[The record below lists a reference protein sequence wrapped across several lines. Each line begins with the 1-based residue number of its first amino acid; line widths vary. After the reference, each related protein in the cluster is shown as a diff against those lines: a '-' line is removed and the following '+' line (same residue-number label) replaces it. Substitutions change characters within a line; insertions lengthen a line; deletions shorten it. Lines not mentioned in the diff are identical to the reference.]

1 MQCLGRT
8 DGGSGCIYVYQYN
21 SGLSSDSWVLLDQFQ
36 PHTDQSYYFGSSIDI
51 SKVPNS
57 YDKSLLLAVGAKGF
71 GKGAGEGT
79 CCCIYLI

>member
-1 MQCLGRT
+1 MQCLGRA

-36 PHTDQSYYFGSSIDI
+36 SHTGQSYYFGSSIDI

-57 YDKSLLLAVGAKGF
+57 YDKSILLAVGAKGF

-79 CCCIYLI
+79 YCSNYLI